1 METEFEMTSVTSTRE
16 LRPVPKMLQEM
27 VKDPTSLRVM
37 YHGAGRDH
45 KDPPFQVRPHNF
57 EKEQGPSIL
66 CLHIQIMA
74 TAMHGS
80 LAKAGKHMLRF
91 YPLT

>member
-1 METEFEMTSVTSTRE
+1 MTSVTSTRE

-57 EKEQGPSIL
+57 LLGGERTRP
-66 CLHIQIMA
+66 
-74 TAMHGS
+74 
-80 LAKAGKHMLRF
+80 
-91 YPLT
+91 

>member
-1 METEFEMTSVTSTRE
+1 MTSVTSTRE

-45 KDPPFQVRPHNF
+45 KDPPFQVRPHN
-57 EKEQGPSIL
+57 IL
-66 CLHIQIMA
+66 F
-74 TAMHGS
+74 GRRKN
-80 LAKAGKHMLRF
+80 KALLSTVCTYRLWHLLWTGV
-91 YPLT
+91 